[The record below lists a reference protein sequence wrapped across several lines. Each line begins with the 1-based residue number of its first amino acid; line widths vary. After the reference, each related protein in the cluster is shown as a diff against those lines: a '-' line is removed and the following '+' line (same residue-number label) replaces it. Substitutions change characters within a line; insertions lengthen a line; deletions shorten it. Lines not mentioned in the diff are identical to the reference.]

1 MPDRRNGEPQLLGEI
16 LRDAARAD
24 LEPERQTPLSIL
36 LQAAPKIAQPAPE
49 APLDDGKD
57 GDR

>member
-1 MPDRRNGEPQLLGEI
+1 MADRRNGEPQVLGDI

-24 LEPERQTPLSIL
+24 LEPGSQTPLSIL
-36 LQAAPKIAQPAPE
+36 LQSVPEVGLPAP
-49 APLDDGKD
+49 APAVDKG